1 MKQVTRRTA
10 LALAMPAALFALAGC
25 GTTATSAAGGDIN
38 QADLEFVTQAWN
50 IITFDREEC
59 SLAQTYAHSPEVK
72 EIAAKLLNDAN
83 AFAAKLDPIM
93 KARGINP
100 PTQLRTDLRLRLYHI
115 HVNYGLDFDRSFI
128 ADHRQPPPPAATPLF
143 GLPPLPQLEQGHL

>member
-1 MKQVTRRTA
+1 MEQVTCTV
-10 LALAMPAALFALAGC
+10 LALAMPAALFAFAGC
-25 GTTATSAAGGDIN
+25 RTAATSAPGGGVN

-59 SLAQTYAHSPEVK
+59 PLAQTYAHSPEVK

-83 AFAAKLDPIM
+83 AFAVKLDQFM

-100 PTQLRTDLRLRLYHI
+100 PTQLRSDLRIRLYHLY
-115 HVNYGLDFDRSFI
+115 VNYGLDFDRSFMG
-128 ADHRQPPPPAATPLF
+128 DHKQLPPPAATPPS
-143 GLPPLPQLEQGHL
+143 GLPPLPHL

>member
-1 MKQVTRRTA
+1 MKEVTRTV
-10 LALAMPAALFALAGC
+10 LALAMLAALFALAGC
-25 GTTATSAAGGDIN
+25 GTKATPAPGGGDVS

-83 AFAAKLDPIM
+83 AFAVKLDQYM

-100 PTQLRTDLRLRLYHI
+100 PTQLRSDLRVRLYHLHI
-115 HVNYGLDFDRSFI
+115 NYGLDYDRSFMS
-128 ADHRQPPPPAATPLF
+128 DQKQLPPPPAATSPS
-143 GLPPLPQLEQGHL
+143 GLPPLPHL